1 MKVQVGEIIDH
12 YADFPNCDLFLMSR
26 YIVLSTQG
34 DNIRLY
40 VMKGYQMEGVTN
52 KQEPV
57 VVADWNQPGDIEELG
72 HKYMV
77 SKSESTNNFYY
88 EVVSAV

>member
-1 MKVQVGEIIDH
+1 
-12 YADFPNCDLFLMSR
+12 
-26 YIVLSTQG
+26 
-34 DNIRLY
+34 
-40 VMKGYQMEGVTN
+40 MEGVTN